1 MAIECLERQVVSL
14 DYAGAKLD
22 RKSEKGREQSP
33 GDGGHGLVQ
42 FVSEPML
49 NVRRSRNNQR

>member
-1 MAIECLERQVVSL
+1 MAIEGLERQIVSL
-14 DYAGAKLD
+14 DCAGAKQD

-42 FVSEPML
+42 FVSAPMQ